1 MAIKEYS
8 IKAPDGSVI
17 KFRAPDDAPR
27 EKILAFAKKQF
38 EASGQNSDTNQNVS
52 ADSGAQDME
61 YTPKFNI
68 QRYEELLR
76 VSPQTAI
83 AYAQQQT
90 VADSAEKSEVERKK
104 RLNEIAKT
112 NPYQAELI
120 RNLSPMQGA
129 AIGYGGAFKEL
140 AAGFGL
146 TDISPEERE
155 IFGNLKDTSRAA
167 TIGNV
172 VGQAAPFAA
181 GGIGGAMLTKGA
193 PLAAQ
198 AGIQGLIGATEGN
211 VIARG
216 TGGTGEDI
224 LAATALGGVIGGG
237 AEVLGPVVNRAARAL
252 VQKIKGKPPIGILI
266 DDTGKPTKEL
276 QSALDKSGQTFDEM
290 VQGAQQ
296 GTESVESIVGAGR
309 SGNQAKAVQDVSE
322 SINLDRLGAAE
333 RLGMEDAPL
342 GVVSDD
348 AATQEL
354 AGILSAVPG
363 SRASVALNE
372 FTDEF
377 GRRADRYV
385 EELGG
390 SIDRGMIDQDLMV
403 NMQSDISRIK
413 ALENRLYDRIRSDI
427 GEETMVN
434 AKPLK
439 NLISARARTLG
450 GVKNLSKVEKD
461 VLDRIDSGKLSYAS
475 LDDVISD
482 VGAALSRETD
492 TYSTVQRAKLAEMY
506 SNLSKMREGVA
517 ETFGHKVDLQRAKKI
532 GAARFGLQESTQSLF
547 GKDLERSI
555 FPRIDKTVKGLE
567 KGSVRE
573 FRATMEL
580 IPEKFR
586 KPVAA
591 TMLNTA
597 LTGGRNQ
604 ALGVNSGEFSKWY
617 KNLSRN
623 ESAMNELKKYIG
635 DDAMT
640 RLDDIANLAQG
651 VANVTRNKKGTG
663 VTTEALKRLDDIDGV
678 VGKIYGAA
686 KRYQGVPVAGRA
698 AAVIGNTAKTLVMD
712 KTPAAQ
718 AAQDL
723 MGSKKFVD
731 AVKEAAR
738 AGTND
743 RKFRR
748 LNSQLKSTTEYKKY
762 LQSVNDNAAEQIAA
776 TGLIAWLA
784 SDNEEQK

>member
-1 MAIKEYS
+1 MATKEYS

-17 KFRAPDDAPR
+17 KFRAPEDAPR

-38 EASGQNSDTNQNVS
+38 EAKSQNSDKNQQVESTQKVS
-52 ADSGAQDME
+52 GRGIAGQQALSRREQRLSEME
-61 YTPKFNI
+61 PM
-68 QRYEELLR
+68 
-76 VSPQTAI
+76 
-83 AYAQQQT
+83 
-90 VADSAEKSEVERKK
+90 
-104 RLNEIAKT
+104 
-112 NPYQAELI
+112 QAELI
-120 RNLSPMQGA
+120 RSMSGPERFLVGA
-129 AIGYGGAFKEL
+129 GGGFKEL
-140 AAGFGL
+140 AAGLGLADIDPLEREAFQNL
-146 TDISPEERE
+146 TD
-155 IFGNLKDTSRAA
+155 TSLAASVGRA
-167 TIGNV
+167 V
-172 VGQAAPFAA
+172 SQAAPFAI
-181 GGIGGAMLTKGA
+181 GGIGGAIATKGA

-198 AGIQGLIGATEGN
+198 AAIQGGIGAAEGN
-211 VIARG
+211 IVARG

-237 AEVLGPVVNRAARAL
+237 AEVLGPVVNRAARSL
-252 VQKIKGKPPIGILI
+252 VQKIKGKPPAGILI
-266 DDTGKPTKEL
+266 DDAGKPTKEL
-276 QSALDKSGQTFDEM
+276 QSALDESGQTFDEM

-309 SGNQAKAVQDVSE
+309 SGSQSQAVESVSE
-322 SINLDRLGAAE
+322 GVNLDRLGAAE
-333 RLGMEDAPL
+333 RLDMSDAPL
-342 GVVSDD
+342 GVVSNDM
-348 AATQEL
+348 ATQEL

-377 GRRADRYV
+377 GRRADRYI

-450 GVKNLSKVEKD
+450 GVKNLSRVEKD

-506 SNLSKMREGVA
+506 GNLSKMREGVA
-517 ETFGHKVDLQRAKKI
+517 ETFGHKTDLQRAKKI

-555 FPRIDKTVKGLE
+555 FPRIDRTVKGLE

-573 FRATMEL
+573 FRATMDL

-586 KPVAA
+586 KPVVA

-604 ALGVNSGEFSKWY
+604 AVGVNSGQFSKWY
-617 KNLSRN
+617 KNLARN

-651 VANVTRNKKGTG
+651 VANVTGSRVRTG
-663 VTTEALKRLDDIDGV
+663 VTTEALKRLDDIDGI
-678 VGKIYGAA
+678 VGKVYGATQ
-686 KRYQGVPVAGRA
+686 RFQNVPVAGRA
-698 AAVIGNTAKTLVMD
+698 AAVIGNTAKTLTMN

-723 MGSKKFVD
+723 MGSKKFGD

-748 LNSQLKSTTEYKKY
+748 LNSQLKNTTEYKKY
-762 LQSVNDNAAEQIAA
+762 LRTVNDNAAEQIAA

-784 SDNEEQK
+784 SDKEEQN